1 MWRGVAVFAGR
12 GEMRT
17 FAAVMKA
24 NFSTLLPHYKAT
36 LRLGLPI
43 AVGQL
48 GVIILGFADTMMV
61 GQYSTTAL
69 AASSFVTNLFNLVQ
83 FLIMGYSYGLTP
95 MVGALYGRGEHARA
109 GALLKNALASN
120 FLFCAVVMAV
130 MTGLYFYLDRLGQPA
145 ELLPEMRP
153 YYVVILISM
162 FFVMVFN
169 ALRQFTDGTT
179 DTARGMWTLLA
190 GNLLNIVGNWL
201 LIWGVGPF
209 PEMGLL
215 GAGISTLFSRFFM
228 AVLLVCFITMGRR
241 YAPYRAGFRA
251 ARLSWQRIRYVAAK
265 SLPVSL
271 QMGVETG
278 TFTFSA
284 IMAGWL
290 GATEL
295 AAYQVI
301 MTLGT
306 LGFLFYY
313 SFGAGMSIRIAT
325 FVGVKDWQRVRL
337 ASTAGCHI
345 ELLLA
350 VLAAL
355 TFFCFAPSLIG
366 IFSPDADVR
375 AMALLV
381 LFPLMI
387 YQFSDAMQICYA
399 NALRGT
405 GHVLPMMWIAIFSYL
420 CVGIPCGYLL
430 GFPLHLGIRGIFL
443 AFSVGLFTAAA
454 LLFRSYR
461 GVLRR
466 EGASDR

>member
-1 MWRGVAVFAGR
+1 MAS
-12 GEMRT
+12 T
-17 FAAVMKA
+17 F
-24 NFSTLLPHYKAT
+24 SSLRPHYKAT

-48 GVIILGFADTMMV
+48 GVIVVGFADTIMV
-61 GQYSTTAL
+61 GHYSTDAL
-69 AASSFVTNLFNLVQ
+69 AAASFVTNVFNLVQ

-95 MVGALYGRGEHARA
+95 MVGALYGRGERAEA
-109 GALLKNALASN
+109 GALLKNALVSN
-120 FLFCAVVMAV
+120 FLFGFIVLSVMA
-130 MTGLYFYLDRLGQPA
+130 GLYFFIDRLGQPA
-145 ELLPEMRP
+145 ELLPEIRP
-153 YYVVILISM
+153 YYVVILASM
-162 FFVMVFN
+162 VFVMIFN
-169 ALRQFTDGTT
+169 TLRQFTDGTT

-209 PEMGLL
+209 PELGLL

-228 AVLLVCFITMGRR
+228 AALLAGFVLWGRR

-251 ARLSWQRIRYVAAK
+251 ARLAGRQVWFVATK

-278 TFTFSA
+278 SFTFSA
-284 IMAGWL
+284 VMAGWL

-295 AAYQVI
+295 AAYQVV

-325 FVGVKDWQRVRL
+325 FTGVKDWPSVRRS
-337 ASTAGCHI
+337 AAAGSHI
-345 ELLLA
+345 LLLLA
-350 VLAAL
+350 VMASL
-355 TFFCFAPSLIG
+355 TFFCFASPLVTL
-366 IFSPDADVR
+366 FSPDNRVHDV
-375 AMALLV
+375 ALSL
-381 LFPLMI
+381 LFPLML

-405 GHVLPMMWIAIFSYL
+405 GHVMPMMWIAFFSYI

-430 GFPLHLGIRGIFL
+430 GFPCGLGIRGIFL
-443 AFSVGLFTAAA
+443 AFSVGLFTAAV
-454 LLFRSYR
+454 LLFRSYHNVVKKALPSAPT
-461 GVLRR
+461 GP
-466 EGASDR
+466 ENASYKKK